1 MNDDG
6 WIMWI
11 EVIGNL
17 SIRCCENDDGKKYRY
32 ESKLVS
38 GDGSEVIQIIGHD
51 NNSPTQTSIQ
61 SPLHRFLKSALSSQ
75 VIPSELD
82 SRIIKIKNELES
94 NIEKVIKVDENVQ
107 SQKEIDEKYL
117 NKYTEFQNYLLE
129 YEMTPLEL
137 IVATTHCLGV
147 GKPREIVRAFF
158 GFFQTYCGEK
168 GTNVIAIGGP
178 ASGKSFILE
187 TALSM
192 IPSERIIR
200 GTKTVAYFFNKYQG
214 RDMTGYIYYIGD
226 LGGDNDNQN
235 TIEFR
240 DILKQLSTDGFVERG
255 VMDKDSGEEQEQ
267 IVLGYPSLSYTTAKE
282 EMVNEQEKTR
292 STMLSPSPVDTGKLM
307 VFNFLMENHGKY
319 HEEITRMLNIRDS
332 IQGLVYKFN
341 PQKYDFFNP
350 YMFCIEEHL
359 RNHDDFN
366 RKILEYN
373 AILRLVTL
381 LNTPRSITHD
391 MYYDENY
398 EQKETKVYLASRR
411 DNLNALN
418 IFDSANLLPDE
429 SRFANG
435 IISEYKTF
443 KFETVSDD
451 DDLWEDV
458 VRSNI
463 EYNIDENGYIVLDK
477 EMRQYCFTLK
487 SLKSAHRNKRWYRK
501 SKNYINDRINKL
513 VDENVLVNIGKEQ
526 GSHHNIYALNKGMES
541 SVDSALPN
549 FSRYNIEKALNVFKM
564 VYPNQV
570 DEFKEFL
577 EDDKELD
584 TTDLFESVEPII
596 DNLPFLESVFNEL

>member
-1 MNDDG
+1 
-6 WIMWI
+6 MWVEI
-11 EVIGNL
+11 LENL
-17 SIRCCENDDGKKYRY
+17 FVCCCENDKGKKYRY
-32 ESKLVS
+32 ESKMIDADGAVS
-38 GDGSEVIQIIGHD
+38 IQIIGHD

-61 SPLHRFLKSALSSQ
+61 SPLHRFLKSVLSSQ
-75 VIPSELD
+75 VIPSELN
-82 SRIIKIKNELES
+82 SRIISIKNDLEN
-94 NIEKVIKVDENVQ
+94 NIKKVVKVDEK
-107 SQKEIDEKYL
+107 SIQKKETDEKYL
-117 NKYTEFQNYLLE
+117 HRYTEFQNYLLE
-129 YEMTPLEL
+129 YDMTPLEL

-192 IPSERIIR
+192 IPNERIIR
-200 GTKTVAYFFNKYQG
+200 GTKTVAYFFNKYNG
-214 RDMTGYIYYIGD
+214 RDMTGHIFYIGD

-240 DILKQLSTDGFVERG
+240 DILKQLSTDGFIERG

-267 IVLGYPSLSYTTAKE
+267 TVTGYPSLSYTTAKE

-292 STMLSPSPVDTGKLM
+292 STMLSPNPVDTGKLM
-307 VFNFLMENHGKY
+307 VFNFLMENHGRY
-319 HEEITRMLNIRDS
+319 HEEISRMLNIRDS

-341 PQKYDFFNP
+341 PKEYDFFNP

-359 RNHDDFN
+359 KTHDDFN

-381 LNTPRSITHD
+381 LNTPQSVTHD
-391 MYYDENY
+391 MYLDENF
-398 EQKETKVYLASRR
+398 ERKETKVYLASKR
-411 DNLNALN
+411 DNLNAFN
-418 IFDSANLLPDE
+418 IFNSANLLPDE

-435 IISEYKTF
+435 IISVYETF
-443 KFETVSDD
+443 KFESVS

-463 EYNIDENGYIVLDK
+463 EYNIDENGYIILDK

-501 SKNYINDRINKL
+501 SKNYIHDRVSKL

-549 FSRYNIEKALNVFKM
+549 FSRYNIERAFNVFEM

-577 EDDKELD
+577 ENDKELD
-584 TTDLFESVEPII
+584 TTDLFESVQPIVQ
-596 DNLPFLESVFNEL
+596 DLPFLESVFNEL